1 MTDSGSRPP
10 PMAAIG
16 RKRSLALRVSKV
28 HRGGLRWTDVSM
40 VGEIQV
46 RSGQIRSGQIRSDA
60 EEGLGEEKR
69 TSHNATPLLEGK
81 GVAL

>member
-10 PMAAIG
+10 PLAAAIG

-46 RSGQIRSGQIRSDA
+46 RSGQIRSDA